1 MMDPSNAWLAHRP
14 IAFAIAAALV
24 LSQAA
29 LAEEQH
35 DHAAM
40 DHSKMDHSTH
50 DQGRDELGRSLYN
63 MKHEMD
69 AAMMKELREKVAL
82 YRDYSDAEIAL
93 SMDMMGQ
100 EYAWYISP
108 DSVRGKQGVLILTH
122 GFREQGDKVFRDQVQ
137 SIANIFPTSLG
148 IGMAMMMSSHIQIA
162 LDDLKAAGAQQVAV
176 VPVVSSA
183 SNELYQQWLYIF
195 GHKPQP
201 RFATVP
207 KIRTDLEVILLQPP
221 GDNPLVA
228 EILLDHALEQSTDP
242 KREAVIIAGH
252 GPTEPGFNEQEL
264 AALAGLARIVQ
275 EDGGFASVRGITL
288 QDDAPAEIRA
298 ANVQK
303 LRSMVEEETRA
314 GRRVIV
320 VTNLIGAR
328 TIQAKLREDLKGLEF
343 SFNNK
348 GIVQHDNFMKWMS
361 ESVRKAFEDN
371 ARPEATAAR

>member
-1 MMDPSNAWLAHRP
+1 MDPSNAWRAHRP

-148 IGMAMMMSSHIQIA
+148 IGMAMMMSSHIQVA
-162 LDDLKAAGAQQVAV
+162 LDDLAAAGASEIVI

-183 SNELYQQWLYIF
+183 SNELYRQWLYVF
-195 GHKPQP
+195 GKQDEAEFASVP
-201 RFATVP
+201 RV
-207 KIRTDLEVILLQPP
+207 KTDAVLKFVSPA
-221 GDNPLVA
+221 GDNPLIA
-228 EILLDHALEQSTDP
+228 EILLDHAAEVSTDP
-242 KREAVIIAGH
+242 KKEVVIIAGH
-252 GPTEPGFNEQEL
+252 GPSSQEDNDEEMRV
-264 AALAGLARIVQ
+264 LAGLAKIIQ
-275 EDGGFASVRGITL
+275 EDGGFSAVYGQTL
-288 QDDAPAEIRA
+288 QDDAPPPVRA
-298 ANVQK
+298 ANVKK
-303 LRSMVEEETRA
+303 LRALVEGATSEGKT
-314 GRRVIV
+314 VIV
-320 VTNLIGAR
+320 VTNLISAR
-328 TIQAKLREDLKGLEF
+328 SIQAKLRDDLKGLEYK
-343 SFNNK
+343 FNPK
-348 GIVQHDNFMKWMS
+348 GVVQHPNFMKWMT
-361 ESVRKAFEDN
+361 EEIRYQFEQRV
-371 ARPEATAAR
+371 ALR